1 MCSPCDVN
9 TKREHGVELSCLDK
23 GNNGAEGRH
32 SSSAPPLSRPSRT
45 PYTITHTLTHCG
57 LCVCERSM
65 QLCGLSVRAFDIHGN
80 RTTALHMILHRNYDL
95 DADAKKEQI
104 HRIRSRHT
112 VSDCTHTHTHTVCF
126 IHTQVPGG
134 GVTPGWSSV

>member
-1 MCSPCDVN
+1 
-9 TKREHGVELSCLDK
+9 
-23 GNNGAEGRH
+23 
-32 SSSAPPLSRPSRT
+32 
-45 PYTITHTLTHCG
+45 
-57 LCVCERSM
+57 M

-112 VSDCTHTHTHTVCF
+112 VSDCTHTHTPSVLHSHPGPRWRSDSRLVVGVNPAETVKVSLISYLRSGF
-126 IHTQVPGG
+126 I
-134 GVTPGWSSV
+134 WLLAELL